1 MPQGIMND
9 YRITFSKTGS
19 LSFISHLDFNH
30 SFIRILKR
38 ARLPLRYSEGFNP
51 RPKLVFGLPLSVGM
65 EGINELADIS
75 LTEELS
81 CEEVQARLTAAV
93 PSELVIKS
101 VCPPGVKLKYIE
113 KAEYEV
119 FFPELTLDVAAVGK
133 VLEAPP
139 PVPKHT
145 KSGEKLTDISPM
157 LCAHRVEHTE
167 KGTILHLTLTAY
179 DSMYLKPD
187 YVVASLNE
195 AGLALPD
202 DYSVVRTHILFKDV
216 NP

>member
-1 MPQGIMND
+1 MND
-9 YRITFSKTGS
+9 HRITFSKTGS

-38 ARLPLRYSEGFNP
+38 AGLPLRYSEGFNP

-65 EGINELADIS
+65 EGLNELADIS

-81 CEEVQARLTAAV
+81 CGEVQARLTAAV
-93 PSELVIKS
+93 PAELVIKS
-101 VCPPGVKLKYIE
+101 VCPPLVKLKYIE

-119 FFPELTLDVAAVGK
+119 FFPDFYADAAAVGQ
-133 VLEAPP
+133 VLSAPP

-145 KSGEKLTDISPM
+145 KSGEKLTDIAPM
-157 LCAHRVEHTE
+157 LCAHRVEHTDA
-167 KGTILHLTLTAY
+167 GTVLHLTLTAY

-187 YVVASLNE
+187 YVVDSLN
-195 AGLALPD
+195 AGGLSLPD
-202 DYSVVRTHILFKDV
+202 DYSVVRTGILFKDAKQ
-216 NP
+216 